1 MTIKTFAN
9 FQILIHGIYEW
20 GRGYVIEHGEKLWF
34 ECCKKIKDADI
45 DGFNRAIL
53 REGSSFIISSTSP
66 SFVGERFYCYAH
78 AMEIKGDCQS
88 CPNCITENE
97 GHNYGNKIKEDLEK
111 VVAVIK
117 DCFPQATAKI
127 RVKCYKVD
135 ADSPTYEIKA

>member
-1 MTIKTFAN
+1 MKIYSSHSCDAFAFLTLDQAVN
-9 FQILIHGIYEW
+9 FLIAL
-20 GRGYVIEHGEKLWF
+20 RK
-34 ECCKKIKDADI
+34 ADH
-45 DGFNRAIL
+45 
-53 REGSSFIISSTSP
+53 E
-66 SFVGERFYCYAH
+66 
-78 AMEIKGDCQS
+78 EIKGDCQS

-97 GHNYGNKIKEDLEK
+97 GHNYGNKIKGGLEK